1 MGTQNSTQASVR
13 PIDSIESAAQ
23 REVPEDGG
31 RSSEARRLVRQGEE
45 MTAQAQSMEAMGR
58 LAGGIAHVF
67 NNLLTAIACESELA
81 LLRLAPD
88 DPARKHLREIERV
101 GERGA
106 ALNRQLLA
114 FSGRQVLQPK
124 LLQLNSLLTELDDKL
139 RRVLGDFI
147 ELRMELDPDLDRVN
161 IDPAEL
167 EQVVLNLISN
177 ARDVLPQ
184 GGQVKIETKMIEIRS
199 GNLNHP
205 LRFTPGRYVQLQVSD
220 SGPGMADEV
229 RRRIFEPFF
238 TTKPG
243 AEISG
248 LGLSTAY
255 GIVTQS
261 GGQIVAD
268 SDPGQGARLIVFLP
282 SAEPLDDSENADGI
296 SRKRPWETILLVE
309 DEENVRRP
317 LLEILKA
324 HGYNVL
330 EAADAAQA
338 LEISKRHTGPIHI
351 MVTDILM
358 GSMSGVE
365 LAEQLSYDRAGMKVL
380 FATGYPAG
388 LAEVPS
394 LSQANTPLLKKPF
407 SGRDLA
413 AKLRE
418 VLEGD

>member
-1 MGTQNSTQASVR
+1 MRTQNNTQAAVR
-13 PIDSIESAAQ
+13 AVDNSKQ
-23 REVPEDGG
+23 RDTSEGDG
-31 RSSEARRLVRQGEE
+31 RSSEVRRLLRQSEE

-67 NNLLTAIACESELA
+67 NNLLTAIACETELA

-88 DPARKHLREIERV
+88 DPARKNLREIERV

-106 ALNRQLLA
+106 ALARQLLA

-124 LLQLNSLLTELDDKL
+124 LLQLNSQLTDLDDKL
-139 RRVLGDFI
+139 RRVLGDAV

-161 IDPAEL
+161 IDPAQM
-167 EQVVLNLISN
+167 EQVILNLISN
-177 ARDVLPQ
+177 ARDVLAE
-184 GGQVKIETKMIEIRS
+184 GGQVKVETKMIEVR
-199 GNLNHP
+199 GGTPTHP
-205 LRFTPGRYVQLQVSD
+205 LRFSPGRYVQLMVTD
-220 SGPGMADEV
+220 NGPGMAEEV
-229 RRRIFEPFF
+229 RRRVFEPFF
-238 TTKPG
+238 TTKQST
-243 AEISG
+243 EITG
-248 LGLSTAY
+248 LGLSTTY

-261 GGQIVAD
+261 GGHIVAD
-268 SDPGQGARLIVFLP
+268 SDTGKGSRFVIFLP
-282 SAEPLDDSENADGI
+282 SAEAVDASEDGI

-317 LLEILKA
+317 LLEILKT

-330 EAADAAQA
+330 EAADAQQA
-338 LEISKRHTGPIHI
+338 LDISKRHPGPIHL

-388 LAEVPS
+388 LAEITS
-394 LSQANTPLLKKPF
+394 LAQDNTPLLKKPF
-407 SGRDLA
+407 TGRDLA
-413 AKLRE
+413 AKVRE

>member
-1 MGTQNSTQASVR
+1 MFRHS
-13 PIDSIESAAQ
+13 
-23 REVPEDGG
+23 ED
-31 RSSEARRLVRQGEE
+31 LP
-45 MTAQAQSMEAMGR
+45 AQAQSMEAMGR

-67 NNLLTAIACESELA
+67 NNLLTAMACETELA

-106 ALNRQLLA
+106 ALARQLLA

-124 LLQLNSLLTELDDKL
+124 VVHLNSLLSDLDDEL
-139 RRVLGDFI
+139 RRVLGDSI
-147 ELRMELDPDLDRVN
+147 ELRMDLDPDLDRVSV
-161 IDPAEL
+161 DPVQMQQA
-167 EQVVLNLISN
+167 VLNLISN

-184 GGQVKIETKMIEIRS
+184 GGQVTLETRTIEVRP
-199 GNLNHP
+199 GNLTHP
-205 LRFTPGRYVQLQVSD
+205 LRFKPGRYVQLKVTD
-220 SGPGMADEV
+220 SGPGMAEEV
-229 RRRIFEPFF
+229 RRRVFEPFF
-238 TTKPG
+238 STKQG
-243 AEISG
+243 TEVAG
-248 LGLSTAY
+248 LGLSTTY

-268 SDPGQGARLIVFLP
+268 GEPGKGSRFLIFLP
-282 SAEPLDDSENADGI
+282 SAEEIDRTAGADEGV
-296 SRKRPWETILLVE
+296 KKPWETILLVE

-317 LLEILKA
+317 LSEILTS

-330 EAADAAQA
+330 AAADAAQA
-338 LEISKRHTGPIHI
+338 IEISRRHTGPIHL

-358 GSMSGVE
+358 AGMSGVE

-388 LAEVPS
+388 LAEGSS
-394 LSQANTPLLKKPF
+394 LAQEDTPLLKKPF

-413 AKLRE
+413 AKVRE
-418 VLEGD
+418 VLEGE